1 MSPMEHTAPTLEAV
15 SLALDP
21 YVRVFQAPPH
31 ERIRAIRE
39 GIPATAVAELSAAM
53 GRTQEEIMTTI
64 GLSRTTVHRKAQK
77 AEVLSPN
84 ESERVLGL
92 QALIGQVCQMVPA
105 QALHDGFDPA
115 RWLGSWLARPQPAL
129 GAEKPAA
136 YMDTVEGQ
144 KLVSNLLMMAQSG
157 AFA

>member
-1 MSPMEHTAPTLEAV
+1 MRPMEHADATLAPV
-15 SLALDP
+15 SPALDP
-21 YVRVFQAPPH
+21 YVRVFRSPPQ

-53 GRTQEEIMTTI
+53 GRTQDEIMTTV

-105 QALHDGFDPA
+105 QAVHDGFDPA
-115 RWLGSWLARPQPAL
+115 RWLGCWLTRPQPAL

>member
-1 MSPMEHTAPTLEAV
+1 MEHADATLEPV
-15 SLALDP
+15 SLALDA
-21 YVRVFQAPPH
+21 YVRVFQSSPH

-39 GIPATAVAELSAAM
+39 GIPATAIAELSAAM
-53 GRTQEEIMTTI
+53 GRTQEEIMAMI

-115 RWLGSWLARPQPAL
+115 RWLGSWLAQPQPAF